1 VCVFGLCIVKLSLLA
16 QQPSTIRQP
25 IIVYIGKG
33 GACLDEIHHLFPFQS
48 ARRFP
53 VQFANSNILLLQR
66 GARDLFFS
74 FPLTWGAL
82 LIKSPSG
89 FISFHPPSSP
99 FLIRT
104 RGSQSK
110 TGGNGPG
117 FMNQREWKTNKK
129 ISSYS
134 TITRAG
140 SSHTWVNFNVHRGWT
155 GAYINERQQCA
166 RSRWLLLI
174 RLSFCSFPPPFF
186 FSSCNNPPIQHTLQQ
201 HSPPCVCVH
210 YVNVVAPD
218 SPCAFSISS
227 VIVCIYLYRW
237 VGGPNFNI
245 RGEYIHTH
253 FPRGSK
259 LVFSITAEREGEEE
273 KRGCVVIIEQ
283 REGGNNISG
292 ARSNGGCQKPALC
305 LC

>member
-1 VCVFGLCIVKLSLLA
+1 
-16 QQPSTIRQP
+16 
-25 IIVYIGKG
+25 
-33 GACLDEIHHLFPFQS
+33 
-48 ARRFP
+48 

-89 FISFHPPSSP
+89 LISYPPPSSP

-117 FMNQREWKTNKK
+117 FMNQREWRTNKK
-129 ISSYS
+129 ISSNS

-174 RLSFCSFPPPFF
+174 RLSFCYFPPSLFF
-186 FSSCNNPPIQHTLQQ
+186 LLMQQPSHPAHITTTFSTVCVCV
-201 HSPPCVCVH
+201 CVCVH

-259 LVFSITAEREGEEE
+259 LVFSITAEMEGEEE

-283 REGGNNISG
+283 RRERERGGGESKRSAEQWRVPKTCAMFVLEQRAHLDAPSPLSLFGPISI
-292 ARSNGGCQKPALC
+292 
-305 LC
+305 